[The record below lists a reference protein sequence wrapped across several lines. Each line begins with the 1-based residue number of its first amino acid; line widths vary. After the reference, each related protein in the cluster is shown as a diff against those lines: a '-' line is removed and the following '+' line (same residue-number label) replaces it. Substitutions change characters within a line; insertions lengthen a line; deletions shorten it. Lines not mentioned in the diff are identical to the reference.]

1 MEKLIRFGVAVPEN
15 LLNRYDSI
23 LERKNIPSRS
33 EALRQLIRKEVGK
46 DSWEFAQNGEETVFG
61 TITITFDH
69 NTHDAST
76 MLTSVQHDFGEIIIC
91 STHIHIDH
99 DNCLEV
105 IVAKGPPKRIRDL
118 VKSLS
123 RLKCIDSVEP
133 VITAIV

>member
-15 LLNRYDSI
+15 LLKRYDSI

-46 DSWEFAQNGEETVFG
+46 DSWESAQIEETVFG

-69 NTHDAST
+69 HTHDAST

-118 VKSLS
+118 VNSLS